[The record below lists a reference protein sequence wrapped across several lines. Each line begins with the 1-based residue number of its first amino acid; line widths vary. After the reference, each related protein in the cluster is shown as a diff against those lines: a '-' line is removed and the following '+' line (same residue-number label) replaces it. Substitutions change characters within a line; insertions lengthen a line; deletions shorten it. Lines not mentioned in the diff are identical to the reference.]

1 MWRHA
6 LRSLNT
12 AATVTLIGVLF
23 IMVIWVSGRR
33 YMRWDLSRQQ
43 LSTLSEQTRQ
53 VLDGLQEPLR
63 LTLFFEP
70 GHRLL
75 PLVKD
80 LAQEY
85 ERLSPRVSVVEVDPQ
100 QDVARAQQL
109 VQELAI
115 DAPNVVIVQ
124 SGARHKHLSE
134 ADLAEFDYAA
144 MTVEA
149 EPRVKAF
156 KGEAAVTSAILSV
169 TQTAQ
174 PLVWCTIG
182 HGEKS
187 IDSTEPMGL
196 ADLKRHLEQ
205 QNMRVEA
212 VSLLERQAVDPDVD
226 LIIVAGPTHRLV
238 DQELALLDAFLAR
251 GGGVLVLLDPL
262 TDSGLEPWLAR
273 AGITADDDIVVDP
286 ALLLPN
292 VSPGNLLVMTY
303 SEHPIVR
310 KMKTLMTLF
319 PLARS
324 MRPSDPPVEAVTVKP
339 LALTSP
345 KAWGEMSP
353 RNEEFKFD
361 PAADIKG
368 PLAVAAAAE
377 RATEAVEAAE
387 GSPEALQHR
396 GTVRPGRV
404 VAIGDSDFVVNAQLA
419 NIGNRDFLQGA
430 VQWLAAQEQLIGI
443 GPKTLESLKL
453 SLTAAQLS
461 RLRLLLLLGFP
472 GLLIATGMGV
482 WWNRRQ

>member
-1 MWRHA
+1 MWRNA
-6 LRSLNT
+6 LRSLNM
-12 AATVTLIGVLF
+12 AAIVTLMGVLF
-23 IMVIWVSGRR
+23 ILVTWVSGRR
-33 YMRWDLSRQQ
+33 YARWDLSRQQ
-43 LSTLSEQTRQ
+43 LSTLSGQTRQ

-85 ERLSPRVSVVEVDPQ
+85 ERLSPRISVVEVDPQ
-100 QDVARAQQL
+100 QDMARAQQL

-115 DAPNVVIVQ
+115 DAPNVMIVQ
-124 SGARHKHLSE
+124 SGARHKRLSE

-174 PLVWCTIG
+174 PLVWCTTG
-182 HGEKS
+182 HGEKA
-187 IDSTEPMGL
+187 IDSTDPMGL

-226 LIIVAGPTHRLV
+226 LIILAGPTHRFV

-273 AGITADDDIVVDP
+273 AGITADNDIVVDP

-324 MRPSDPPVEAVTVKP
+324 MRPSEAPVEAVTVKP

-361 PAADIKG
+361 PAVDIPG

-377 RATEAVEAAE
+377 RATAPAATDPA
-387 GSPEALQHR
+387 GLGQ
-396 GTVRPGRV
+396 PGRV

-453 SLTAAQLS
+453 SLTAGQLS
-461 RLRLLLLLGFP
+461 RSRLLLLLGFP
-472 GLLIATGMGV
+472 GLLLATGCAV
-482 WWNRRQ
+482 WWRRRS